1 MYLMSELACEVERR
15 VSAVGAGVDV
25 GAAVARQQLH
35 HVRVAVLGRPV
46 QRREPGDEVARLKA
60 QQLKV
65 NKLVKVNK

>member
-1 MYLMSELACEVERR
+1 MSELACEVERR

-35 HVRVAVLGRPV
+35 HVRVAVLRRPV
-46 QRREPGDEVARLKA
+46 QRREARDEVSRLNA

>member
-1 MYLMSELACEVERR
+1 MSELACEVEGR
-15 VSAVGAGVDV
+15 VAAVGAGVDV

-46 QRREPGDEVARLKA
+46 QRSEPGNEVARLVECK
-60 QQLKV
+60 QLKV